1 MTAKA
6 AIQWDRKEDERWAAA
21 FRIHLVTTSHPPEG
35 LAEQALSEVH
45 ETVTETGRPAES
57 LFGAP
62 RRYAASV
69 AADRIDEAHTG
80 AVALEGTARLAGGP
94 HRARRAQRRKAHA
107 AVAFALALAVA
118 SSDALRSLD
127 VTSFWFW
134 SGLLAVAFTVAQAAS
149 LYRDSRRG
157 TR

>member
-6 AIQWDRKEDERWAAA
+6 AFQWDRKEDERWAAA

-80 AVALEGTARLAGGP
+80 AVALEGRPAWPAARTARGGRSAARHTRP
-94 HRARRAQRRKAHA
+94 WPSPWPWPWRAPTPSA
-107 AVAFALALAVA
+107 AW
-118 SSDALRSLD
+118 
-127 VTSFWFW
+127 T
-134 SGLLAVAFTVAQAAS
+134 
-149 LYRDSRRG
+149 
-157 TR
+157 